1 MVFDKPFLT
10 YEQQIDLL
18 RSRGL
23 IISDDKFA
31 EQALSTLSYYDL
43 INRYKSHFMNPDDSF
58 NEGITLEY
66 LYNFLLFDKDV
77 QSFVMKYSLLVE
89 SIFKTKLAYTLSQ
102 YFGVDHAKYLNANN
116 FLSSIDAL
124 KFTDIQLEIIGYI
137 SSDKVKDP
145 TRHYKLH
152 HNHIPPWILL
162 KNVSLGNSI
171 NLYRFL
177 IGNAKHTITDEM
189 IPSTQI
195 SFSDKVDFISNALN
209 DIRLFRNSAAHNLNF
224 TELQVKAIY
233 RPSSSTLYKILG
245 NALLKRKKKKIIDS
259 DKQSVGGIYG
269 CLLSILVLL
278 NDDYLRAR
286 FITDFLTVISGT
298 EPAIQ
303 NQLYGTYSQVTAM
316 PPDIINRFG
325 QYYSSLMV

>member
-1 MVFDKPFLT
+1 M
-10 YEQQIDLL
+10 
-18 RSRGL
+18 
-23 IISDDKFA
+23 
-31 EQALSTLSYYDL
+31 
-43 INRYKSHFMNPDDSF
+43 
-58 NEGITLEY
+58 
-66 LYNFLLFDKDV
+66 
-77 QSFVMKYSLLVE
+77 
-89 SIFKTKLAYTLSQ
+89 
-102 YFGVDHAKYLNANN
+102 
-116 FLSSIDAL
+116 
-124 KFTDIQLEIIGYI
+124 
-137 SSDKVKDP
+137 
-145 TRHYKLH
+145 
-152 HNHIPPWILL
+152 
-162 KNVSLGNSI
+162 
-171 NLYRFL
+171 
-177 IGNAKHTITDEM
+177 
-189 IPSTQI
+189 
-195 SFSDKVDFISNALN
+195 DFISNALN